1 MTITVCLGSACHVKG
16 SHFVLEGLKSLIK
29 QHHVEDKVT
38 LAGTFCTGNC
48 QKGVCVTIGLCMSS
62 LRGRTIGDTLYSL
75 SPETTADFFEK
86 EVLAK
91 L

>member
-1 MTITVCLGSACHVKG
+1 MTITICLGSACHVKG
-16 SHFVLEGLKSLIK
+16 SHFVLEGLKALIK
-29 QHHVEDKVT
+29 EYNLEDQVT

-48 QKGVCVTIGLCMSS
+48 QRGVCVTIG
-62 LRGRTIGDTLYSL
+62 DQLYSV
-75 SPETTADFFEK
+75 SPDTTRSLFES

>member
-1 MTITVCLGSACHVKG
+1 MTITICLGSACHIKG
-16 SHFVLEGLKSLIK
+16 SHFVLEGLKALIK
-29 QHHVEDKVT
+29 EYNLEDQVT

-48 QKGVCVTIGLCMSS
+48 QRGVCVTIG
-62 LRGRTIGDTLYSL
+62 DQLYSV
-75 SPETTADFFEK
+75 SPDTTRSFFES

>member
-1 MTITVCLGSACHVKG
+1 M
-16 SHFVLEGLKSLIK
+16 
-29 QHHVEDKVT
+29 T

-48 QKGVCVTIGLCMSS
+48 QRGVCVTIG
-62 LRGRTIGDTLYSL
+62 DQLYSV
-75 SPETTADFFEK
+75 SPDTTKDFFES

>member
-1 MTITVCLGSACHVKG
+1 MTITICLGSACHVKG
-16 SHFVLEGLKSLIK
+16 SHFVLEGLKALIK
-29 QHHVEDKVT
+29 EHNLEDQVT

-48 QKGVCVTIGLCMSS
+48 QRGVCVS
-62 LRGRTIGDTLYSL
+62 IGDQLYSV
-75 SPETTADFFEK
+75 SPDTTRSFFES

>member
-1 MTITVCLGSACHVKG
+1 MKLTVCIGSACHVKG
-16 SHFVLEGLKSLIK
+16 SRQVLELLQAMIAEHGVEK
-29 QHHVEDKVT
+29 QVE

-48 QKGVCVTIGLCMSS
+48 QRGVCVTIG
-62 LRGRTIGDTLYSL
+62 DQLYSV
-75 SPETTADFFEK
+75 SPDTTRSFFES

>member
-1 MTITVCLGSACHVKG
+1 MTITICLGSACHVKG
-16 SHFVLEGLKSLIK
+16 SHFVLEGLKALIK
-29 QHHVEDKVT
+29 EYNLEDQVT

-48 QKGVCVTIGLCMSS
+48 QRGVCVTIGDQLSS
-62 LRGRTIGDTLYSL
+62 VSPDTTRS
-75 SPETTADFFEK
+75 FFES